1 MKWEHSLQ
9 GQKPALCTSQG
20 SMSPLQLPCGL
31 SIPAPAALSSPLWE
45 SYWGC
50 GSVFTWVLPDAEPET
65 RIQMQVIYLGSAS
78 KPAGGWGREIYLYI
92 HSHTNI
98 KKKEWDQRCNCIF
111 SILSQTFNAHISHK
125 KNQEKIIFRKTGME
139 SSKDLQRFK
148 YVIKAATSVGIW
160 RPLGKLWEIV

>member
-31 SIPAPAALSSPLWE
+31 SIPDPAALSSPVWE

-98 KKKEWDQRCNCIF
+98 KKKNETNVVTVYFLYFLKPSMHIF
-111 SILSQTFNAHISHK
+111 LI
-125 KNQEKIIFRKTGME
+125 RKTRKKLYLEKQVWKVVKTYRG
-139 SSKDLQRFK
+139 SSM
-148 YVIKAATSVGIW
+148 
-160 RPLGKLWEIV
+160 